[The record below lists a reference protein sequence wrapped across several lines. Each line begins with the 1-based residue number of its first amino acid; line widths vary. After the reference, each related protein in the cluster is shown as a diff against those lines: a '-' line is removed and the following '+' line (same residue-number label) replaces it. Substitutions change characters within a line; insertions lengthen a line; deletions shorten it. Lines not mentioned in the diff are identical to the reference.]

1 MIIMITLL
9 IAIFFGF
16 IGIAIVLFSKI
27 SDHLTYKD
35 QEKEKA
41 LKEAEDKK
49 KYPGSKPWI

>member
-1 MIIMITLL
+1 MIIMICMLL
-9 IAIFFGF
+9 FILMGF
-16 IGIAIVLFSKI
+16 MGIAIILFCKI

-41 LKEAEDKK
+41 RKEAEDKK